1 MTRRIE
7 RTNQFKRDYKKARK
21 RYGANLD
28 AKLVPVLDA
37 LFADKALPVRNRD
50 HALTGNWVGTRECHI
65 RPDLLLIYQKSD
77 EALTLVRLGSHS
89 DLFD

>member
-21 RYGANLD
+21 RYGADLD
-28 AKLVPVLDA
+28 HKLVPVLNA
-37 LFADKALPVRNRD
+37 LIADESLPVRNRD
-50 HALTGNWVGTRECHI
+50 HALTGNWVGTRECHL
-65 RPDLLLIYQKSD
+65 RPDLLLIYQKTD
-77 EALTLVRLGSHS
+77 TALILIRMGNHS